1 MRAIDAPELKIHAGV
16 RVICDN
22 LAQDT
27 VGAVACNGENGPVL
41 ECGNHGMAK

>member
-16 RVICDN
+16 SFICDN

-27 VGAVACNGENGPVL
+27 VGAVARNGPVL
-41 ECGNHGMAK
+41 ACGNHGMAQ